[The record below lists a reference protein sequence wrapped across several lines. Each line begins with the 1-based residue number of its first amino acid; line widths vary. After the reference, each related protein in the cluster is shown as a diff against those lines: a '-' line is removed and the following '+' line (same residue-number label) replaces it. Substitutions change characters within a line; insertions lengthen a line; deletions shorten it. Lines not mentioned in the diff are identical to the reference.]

1 METTNLYKEDVSSA
15 AWVYITSDLG
25 LPDDTDEIC
34 VKHVSHITE
43 SQRKKLREKINGNS
57 TRAQKIQLYQTW

>member
-15 AWVYITSDLG
+15 GWVYITKDLG

-34 VKHVSHITE
+34 IKAISHITE
-43 SQRKKLREKINGNS
+43 TQRKEKRDKDNASNN
-57 TRAQKIQLYQTW
+57 

>member
-15 AWVYITSDLG
+15 AWVYITKDLG

-34 VKHVSHITE
+34 IKHISHITE
-43 SQRKKLREKINGNS
+43 TQRQEKKELNNASNS
-57 TRAQKIQLYQTW
+57 NRT

>member
-1 METTNLYKEDVSSA
+1 MEMTTLYKEDVSSA
-15 AWVYITSDLG
+15 AWVYLTQDLG

-43 SQRKKLREKINGNS
+43 TQRKEKRDKDNAKDDNR
-57 TRAQKIQLYQTW
+57 T